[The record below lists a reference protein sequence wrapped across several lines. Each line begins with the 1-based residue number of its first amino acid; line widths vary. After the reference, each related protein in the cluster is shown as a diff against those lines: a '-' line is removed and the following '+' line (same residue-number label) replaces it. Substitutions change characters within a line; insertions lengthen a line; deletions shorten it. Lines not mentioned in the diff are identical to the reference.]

1 MRRTVPAVA
10 ALGVGLALT
19 LTGCFGN
26 PLEQLTEGIVEGGVE
41 QIIEDQTGVDVD
53 LGNGTGA
60 SLPADWPAEVPT
72 PDGDIVLSSSAGG
85 VYSVIINVASFDDV
99 QRAFDEMLLAGYA
112 EISTLDLGEG
122 AITRIYEN
130 TTWNV
135 GILGA
140 QNDDGT
146 ATMQYTVTPVSQ

>member
-10 ALGVGLALT
+10 ALGLGLALT
-19 LTGCFGN
+19 LTGCFAN
-26 PLEQLTEGIVEGGVE
+26 PLDQLTEGLVEGGVE

-53 LGNGTGA
+53 IDGTGA
-60 SLPADWPAEVPT
+60 SLPADWPADVPT
-72 PDGDIVLSSSAGG
+72 ASGEVVLSTATGGTFSA
-85 VYSVIINVASFDDV
+85 IINVASYDDV
-99 QRAFDEMLLAGYA
+99 QRAFDEMLLAGFA

-122 AITRIYEN
+122 AVTRVYEN

-135 GILGA
+135 AVLGA

-146 ATMQYTVTPVSQ
+146 ATMQYTITPVSQ